1 MSHLKGEQECALG
14 EHKGRGCLRC
24 QTQGTWQSPGWVGVS
39 PVPGRITDSPV
50 VSADHYLRRE
60 LALAPVSITLK
71 PVAIAMRL
79 EDTALHKGA
88 LQWVRG
94 RRVEIGVSRFV
105 AGSRMGGCLTACRRR
120 RRHRIPHLG
129 RHMARLLSQLFR
141 RVCGTSGV
149 PTKLKL
155 SILQTRSLKPEEN
168 GKWSLRPSPSLFS
181 GCPAPHCI

>member
-1 MSHLKGEQECALG
+1 MAEPW
-14 EHKGRGCLRC
+14 RR
-24 QTQGTWQSPGWVGVS
+24 GWVGVS

-79 EDTALHKGA
+79 EETALHKGA

-105 AGSRMGGCLTACRRR
+105 AGSRMGG
-120 RRHRIPHLG
+120 
-129 RHMARLLSQLFR
+129 
-141 RVCGTSGV
+141 V
-149 PTKLKL
+149 
-155 SILQTRSLKPEEN
+155 
-168 GKWSLRPSPSLFS
+168 SLRAVGAGGIASR
-181 GCPAPHCI
+181 I